1 MKSYQRWIWQLPEW
15 PSLKF
20 DAQRIQTRLAA
31 ARKSQGLLL
40 GKAEMIGLEGLQPH
54 IRDALTQEALTT
66 SAIEGEKL
74 DPESVRSSV
83 ARRLGLD
90 TSGAPQAE
98 GRRNIEGLIDV
109 LQDAT
114 LNTESALTLDRLCN
128 WHGALFP
135 TGFSGMQRI
144 DVGALRAVP
153 TEIVSGAMGHTK
165 VHYAAPPAE
174 GLADQV
180 NAFLTWFNQTNPNA
194 GSRPMDGLV
203 RAAVSHLWFETLH
216 PFDDGNGRIGRAIL
230 QLALGQDMGQS
241 GRIVTLSR
249 QIESCKDRYYS
260 ELERA
265 QRSKSMD
272 VTAWVEWMLEQFSL
286 ASEFASRTIDS
297 AIQRIRFQGSMA
309 SIPLNERQQKTM
321 KKLLDAG
328 PKGYEGGMTTRK
340 HERISQTSTPTAA
353 RDLIELERLGLLK
366 RYGAGRS
373 TRYYPA
379 IEGWAEDDINL
390 ADISDRT
397 VAKCGI
403 CVSSS

>member
-1 MKSYQRWIWQLPEW
+1 MKSYQRWIWQRPEW
-15 PSLKF
+15 PALTF
-20 DAQRIQTRLAA
+20 DAQRIQPLLAA
-31 ARKSQGLLL
+31 ARTAQGVLL
-40 GKAEMIGLEGLQPH
+40 GKAQAIGLEGLQPH
-54 IRDALTQEALTT
+54 VRDSLTQEALTT

-90 TSGAPQAE
+90 TSGAPLRE
-98 GRRNIEGLIDV
+98 GRRHIEGLIDV

-114 LNTESALTLDRLCN
+114 LNTESSLTLERLCQ

-144 DVGALRAVP
+144 DVGALRSVSM
-153 TEIVSGAMGHTK
+153 EIVSGAIGHSK

-180 NAFLTWFNQTNPNA
+180 NAFLTWFNQTQPQV
-194 GSRPMDGLV
+194 GSKPMDGLV

-230 QLALGQDMGQS
+230 QLALGQDMGQP

-249 QIESCKDRYYS
+249 QIESCKDQYYS

-272 VTAWVEWMLEQFSL
+272 VTAWVEWMLAQMVQ
-286 ASEFASRTIDS
+286 AHEFANRTIDA
-297 AIQRIRFQGSMA
+297 AIQRIRFLANMA
-309 SIPLNERQQKTM
+309 AFSLNERQQKTM

-340 HERISQTSTPTAA
+340 HQRIAQTSTPTAA
-353 RDLIELERLGLLK
+353 RDLIELERLGLLT
-366 RYGAGRS
+366 RVGDGRS

-379 IEGWAEDDINL
+379 MEGWAEDD
-390 ADISDRT
+390 ST
-397 VAKCGI
+397 P
-403 CVSSS
+403 

>member
-15 PSLKF
+15 PSLVF
-20 DAQRIQTRLAA
+20 DALAIQAHLSA

-40 GKAEMIGLEGLQPH
+40 GKAELIGLEGLQPH
-54 IRDALTQEALTT
+54 IRDSLTQEALTT

-90 TSGAPQAE
+90 TSGVPIAE
-98 GRRNIEGLIDV
+98 GKRNIEGLIDV

-114 LNTESALTLDRLCN
+114 LNTESALTLERLCN

-144 DVGALRAVP
+144 DVGALRSVP
-153 TEIVSGAMGHTK
+153 MEIVSGAIGRSK
-165 VHYAAPPAE
+165 VHYAAPAAE
-174 GLADQV
+174 GLAAQV
-180 NAFLTWFNQTNPNA
+180 DAFLTWFNQTHPSA

-203 RAAVSHLWFETLH
+203 RAAISHLWFETLH
-216 PFDDGNGRIGRAIL
+216 PFDDGNGRIGRAIM
-230 QLALGQDMGQS
+230 QLALGQDMGQP
-241 GRIVTLSR
+241 GRIVSLSR
-249 QIESCKDRYYS
+249 QLESCKDRYYS
-260 ELERA
+260 ALEQA

-272 VTAWVEWMLEQFSL
+272 VTAWVKWMLEQFSL
-286 ASEFASRTIDS
+286 ASELASCTIDAS
-297 AIQRIRFQGSMA
+297 IQRIRFQAWMS
-309 SIPLNERQQKTM
+309 SFPINERQQKTM

-366 RYGAGRS
+366 RYGDGRS

-379 IEGWAEDDINL
+379 IEGWAEDDAML
-390 ADISDRT
+390 SKASVKSDPLN
-397 VAKCGI
+397 
-403 CVSSS
+403 

>member
-1 MKSYQRWIWQLPEW
+1 MKSYRRWIWQLPEW
-15 PSLKF
+15 PSLVF
-20 DAQRIQTRLAA
+20 DAQQIQTRLSE
-31 ARKSQGLLL
+31 ARKTQGLLL

-54 IRDALTQEALTT
+54 IRDSLTQEALTT

-90 TSGAPQAE
+90 TSGAPLAE
-98 GRRNIEGLIDV
+98 GKRNIEGLIDV

-114 LNTESALTLDRLCN
+114 LNTESPLTLERLCN

-144 DVGALRAVP
+144 DVGALRSVP
-153 TEIVSGAMGHTK
+153 MEIVSGAIGHTK

-174 GLADQV
+174 GLAAQV
-180 NAFLTWFNQTNPNA
+180 DDFLTWFNQTHPST
-194 GSRPMDGLV
+194 GSRPLDGLV

-216 PFDDGNGRIGRAIL
+216 PFDDGNGRIGRAIM
-230 QLALGQDMGQS
+230 QLALGQDMGQP
-241 GRIVTLSR
+241 GRIVSLSR
-249 QIESCKDRYYS
+249 QLESCKDRYYS
-260 ELERA
+260 ALEQA

-272 VTAWVEWMLEQFSL
+272 VTAWVEWMLEQFFL
-286 ASEFASRTIDS
+286 ASEFTSLTIDAS
-297 AIQRIRFQGSMA
+297 IQRIRFQAWMS
-309 SIPLNERQQKTM
+309 SVPLNERQQKTM

-366 RYGAGRS
+366 KYGAGRS

-379 IEGWAEDDINL
+379 IEGWAEDDARL
-390 ADISDRT
+390 VEAS
-397 VAKCGI
+397 GP
-403 CVSSS
+403 

>member
-1 MKSYQRWIWQLPEW
+1 MKSYQRWIWQRPEW
-15 PSLKF
+15 PALTF
-20 DAQRIQTRLAA
+20 DAQRIQPLLAA
-31 ARKSQGLLL
+31 ARTAQGVLL
-40 GKAEMIGLEGLQPH
+40 GKAQAIGLEGLQPH
-54 IRDALTQEALTT
+54 VRDSLTQEALTT

-90 TSGAPQAE
+90 TSGAPLRE
-98 GRRNIEGLIDV
+98 GRRHIEGLIDV

-114 LNTESALTLDRLCN
+114 LNTESSLTLERLCQ

-144 DVGALRAVP
+144 DVGALRSVSM
-153 TEIVSGAMGHTK
+153 EIVSGAIGHSK

-180 NAFLTWFNQTNPNA
+180 NAFLTWFNQTEPQV
-194 GSRPMDGLV
+194 GSKPMDGLV

-230 QLALGQDMGQS
+230 QLALGQDMGQP

-249 QIESCKDRYYS
+249 QIESCKDQYYS

-272 VTAWVEWMLEQFSL
+272 VTAWVQWMLAQMVQ
-286 ASEFASRTIDS
+286 AHEFANRTIDA
-297 AIQRIRFQGSMA
+297 AIQRIRFLANMA
-309 SIPLNERQQKTM
+309 AFSLNERQQKTM

-340 HERISQTSTPTAA
+340 HQRIVQTSTPTAA
-353 RDLIELERLGLLK
+353 RDLIELERLGLLT
-366 RYGAGRS
+366 RAGDGRS
-373 TRYYPA
+373 TWYYPA
-379 IEGWAEDDINL
+379 MEGWAEDD
-390 ADISDRT
+390 ST
-397 VAKCGI
+397 P
-403 CVSSS
+403 

>member
-1 MKSYQRWIWQLPEW
+1 MKSYQRWIWELPEW
-15 PSLKF
+15 PSLVF
-20 DAQRIQTRLAA
+20 DAHRIQPLLAA
-31 ARKSQGLLL
+31 AKKSQGLIL
-40 GKAEMIGLEGLQPH
+40 GKAEMIGLEGLQTH
-54 IRDALTQEALTT
+54 IRDSLTQEALTT

-90 TSGAPQAE
+90 TSGAPIRE
-98 GRRNIEGLIDV
+98 GQRNIEGLIDV

-114 LNTESALTLDRLCN
+114 LHTDAPLTLERLGN

-153 TEIVSGAMGHTK
+153 MEIVSGAVGHHK
-165 VHYAAPPAE
+165 VHYAAPSPV
-174 GLADQV
+174 GLAVQV
-180 NAFLTWFNQTNPNA
+180 DAFLTWFNQTNPNT
-194 GSRPMDGLV
+194 GSRPMEGLV
-203 RAAVSHLWFETLH
+203 RASLSHLWFETLH

-230 QLALGQDMGQS
+230 QLALGQDMGQA

-249 QIESCKDRYYS
+249 QIESCKDQYYS

-272 VTAWVEWMLEQFSL
+272 VTAWVEWMLLQISQ

-297 AIQRIRFQGSMA
+297 AVQRIKFQAIMA
-309 SIPLNERQQKTM
+309 TVALNERQQKTM

-328 PKGYEGGMTTRK
+328 PKGYVGGMTTRK
-340 HERISQTSTPTAA
+340 HEQIAQTSTPTAA
-353 RDLIELERLGLLK
+353 RDLIQLERFGLLK
-366 RYGAGRS
+366 RQGEGRS

-379 IEGWAEDDINL
+379 IEGWEE
-390 ADISDRT
+390 
-397 VAKCGI
+397 
-403 CVSSS
+403 

>member
-1 MKSYQRWIWQLPEW
+1 MKSYQRWIWQRPGW
-15 PSLKF
+15 PSLEV
-20 DAQRIQTRLAA
+20 DTQRIQTRLAE

-40 GKAEMIGLEGLQPH
+40 GRAEMIGLEGLRPH
-54 IRDALTQEALTT
+54 IGDSLTQEALTT

-74 DPESVRSSV
+74 DPDSVRSSV
-83 ARRLGLD
+83 AKRLGLD
-90 TSGAPQAE
+90 TSGVPTAE
-98 GRRNIEGLIDV
+98 GKRNIEGLIDV

-114 LNTESALTLDRLCN
+114 LNTELPLTLERLCN
-128 WHGALFP
+128 WHGALFS

-144 DVGALRAVP
+144 HVGALRSVP
-153 TEIVSGAMGHTK
+153 MEIVSGAIGHTK
-165 VHYAAPPAE
+165 VHYAAPPAD
-174 GLADQV
+174 GIGDQV
-180 NAFLTWFNQTNPNA
+180 NEFLRWFNDTNPKT

-203 RAAVSHLWFETLH
+203 RAALSHLWFETLH

-230 QLALGQDMGQS
+230 QLALGQDMGQP

-249 QIESCKDRYYS
+249 QIESCKDRYYR

-265 QRSKSMD
+265 QRSKTMD
-272 VTAWVEWMLEQFSL
+272 VTDWVEWLLAQFSL
-286 ASEFASRTIDS
+286 ATEFASRTIDC
-297 AIQRIRFQGSMA
+297 AIQRIRFQASMA
-309 SIPLNERQQKTM
+309 TVPMNERQQKTM

-328 PKGYEGGMTTRK
+328 PKGFEGGMTTRK

-379 IEGWAEDDINL
+379 IDGWAEDD
-390 ADISDRT
+390 
-397 VAKCGI
+397 AK
-403 CVSSS
+403 

>member
-1 MKSYQRWIWQLPEW
+1 MKSHQSWIWQLPEW
-15 PSLKF
+15 PALAF
-20 DAQRIQTRLAA
+20 DAQRLQAPLTA
-31 ARKSQGLLL
+31 ARTSQGVLL
-40 GKAEMIGLEGLQPH
+40 GKAEAIGLEGLQPH
-54 IRDALTQEALTT
+54 VRDSLTQEALTT

-90 TSGAPQAE
+90 TSGAPVRE

-114 LNTESALTLDRLCN
+114 LNTNAPLTLERLCS

-144 DVGALRAVP
+144 EVGTLRSVP
-153 TEIVSGAMGHTK
+153 MEIVSGPIGHSK

-174 GLADQV
+174 GLAEQV
-180 NAFLTWFNQTNPNA
+180 DAFLNWFNQTQPQV
-194 GSRPMDGLV
+194 GPQPMDGLV

-230 QLALGQDMGQS
+230 QLALGQDMGQP

-260 ELERA
+260 ELEQA
-265 QRSKSMD
+265 QRSQSVD
-272 VTAWVEWMLEQFSL
+272 VTAWVEWMLEQVTL
-286 ASEFASRTIDS
+286 ANEFANRTIDS
-297 AIQRIRFQGSMA
+297 SIQRIRFQARMA
-309 SIPLNERQQKTM
+309 ACTLNERQQKTM

-328 PKGYEGGMTTRK
+328 PQGFEGGMTTRK
-340 HERISQTSTPTAA
+340 HQSIAQTSTPTAA
-353 RDLIELERLGLLK
+353 RDLIELERLGLLT
-366 RYGAGRS
+366 RYGDGRS

-379 IEGWAEDDINL
+379 IEGWAEDG
-390 ADISDRT
+390 AHS
-397 VAKCGI
+397 A
-403 CVSSS
+403 

>member
-15 PSLKF
+15 PSLVF
-20 DAQRIQTRLAA
+20 DAQQIQTRLSE

-54 IRDALTQEALTT
+54 IRDSLTQEALST

-83 ARRLGLD
+83 GRRLGLG
-90 TSGAPQAE
+90 TSGAPVAE
-98 GRRNIEGLIDV
+98 SKRNIEGLIDL

-114 LNTESALTLDRLCN
+114 LKTESPLTLERLCN

-144 DVGALRAVP
+144 DVGALRSVP
-153 TEIVSGAMGHTK
+153 MEIVSGAIGQTK

-174 GLADQV
+174 GLAAQV
-180 NAFLTWFNQTNPNA
+180 DVFLNWFNQTHPST

-216 PFDDGNGRIGRAIL
+216 PFDDGNGRIGRAIM
-230 QLALGQDMGQS
+230 QLALGQDMGQP
-241 GRIVTLSR
+241 GRIVSLS
-249 QIESCKDRYYS
+249 QQLESCKDRYYS
-260 ELERA
+260 ALEQA

-272 VTAWVEWMLEQFSL
+272 VTAWVAWMLAQFSL
-286 ASEFASRTIDS
+286 ASEFASSTIDAS
-297 AIQRIRFQGSMA
+297 IQRIRFQAWMS
-309 SIPLNERQQKTM
+309 SFPINERQQKTM

-328 PKGYEGGMTTRK
+328 PKGFEGGMTTRK

-366 RYGAGRS
+366 KYGAGRS

-379 IEGWAEDDINL
+379 IEGWAEDD
-390 ADISDRT
+390 AET
-397 VAKCGI
+397 AKASGKP
-403 CVSSS
+403 VTLN

>member
-1 MKSYQRWIWQLPEW
+1 MKSYQRWIWELPEW
-15 PSLKF
+15 PSLVF
-20 DAQRIQTRLAA
+20 DAHRIQPLLAA
-31 ARKSQGLLL
+31 AKKSQGLIL
-40 GKAEMIGLEGLQPH
+40 GKAEMVGLEGLQTH
-54 IRDALTQEALTT
+54 IRDSLTQEALTT

-90 TSGAPQAE
+90 TSGAPIRE
-98 GRRNIEGLIDV
+98 GQRNIEGLIDV

-114 LNTESALTLDRLCN
+114 LNTDLPLTLERLCN

-153 TEIVSGAMGHTK
+153 MEIVSGAVGHHK
-165 VHYAAPPAE
+165 VHYAAPSPE
-174 GLADQV
+174 GLAVQV
-180 NAFLTWFNQTNPNA
+180 DAFLTWFNQTNPNT
-194 GSRPMDGLV
+194 GSRPMEGLV
-203 RAAVSHLWFETLH
+203 RASLSHLWFETLH

-230 QLALGQDMGQS
+230 QLALGQDMGQA

-249 QIESCKDRYYS
+249 QIESCKDQYYS

-272 VTAWVEWMLEQFSL
+272 VTAWVEWMLLQISQ

-297 AIQRIRFQGSMA
+297 AVQRIKFQAFMA
-309 SIPLNERQQKTM
+309 NVALNDRQQKTM

-328 PKGYEGGMTTRK
+328 PRGYKGGMTTRK
-340 HERISQTSTPTAA
+340 HEQITQTSTPTAA
-353 RDLIELERLGLLK
+353 RDLIQLEQLGLLK
-366 RYGAGRS
+366 RQGEGRS

-379 IEGWAEDDINL
+379 IEGWAE
-390 ADISDRT
+390 
-397 VAKCGI
+397 
-403 CVSSS
+403 

>member
-1 MKSYQRWIWQLPEW
+1 MKSHQRWIWQLPTW
-15 PSLKF
+15 PALAF
-20 DAQRIQTRLAA
+20 DAQRIQAPLAA
-31 ARKSQGLLL
+31 ARTSQGILL
-40 GKAEMIGLEGLQPH
+40 GKAEAIGLEGLQPH

-90 TSGAPQAE
+90 TSGAPVRE

-114 LNTESALTLDRLCN
+114 LNTDAALTLERLCS

-144 DVGALRAVP
+144 DVGALRSVP
-153 TEIVSGAMGHTK
+153 MEIVSGAVGHSK
-165 VHYAAPPAE
+165 LHFAAPPAE
-174 GLADQV
+174 GLAEQV
-180 NAFLTWFNQTNPNA
+180 DAFLKWFNQTQPKLGA
-194 GSRPMDGLV
+194 YPMDGLV

-230 QLALGQDMGQS
+230 QLALGQDMGQP

-249 QIESCKDRYYS
+249 QIESCKDRYYK
-260 ELERA
+260 ELEQA

-272 VTAWVEWMLEQFSL
+272 VTAWVEWMLVQMDV
-286 ASEFASRTIDS
+286 ANEFASRTIDA
-297 AIQRIRFQGSMA
+297 AIQRIRFQARMA
-309 SIPLNERQQKTM
+309 AFILNERQQKTM
-321 KKLLDAG
+321 LKLLDAG
-328 PKGYEGGMTTRK
+328 PKGFEGGMTTRK
-340 HERISQTSTPTAA
+340 HVRIAQTSTPTAA
-353 RDLIELERLGLLK
+353 RDLIELERLGLLA
-366 RYGAGRS
+366 RRGDGRS

-379 IEGWAEDDINL
+379 LDGWAEDD
-390 ADISDRT
+390 A
-397 VAKCGI
+397 
-403 CVSSS
+403 

>member
-15 PSLKF
+15 PSLVF
-20 DAQRIQTRLAA
+20 DAQQIQTRLSE
-31 ARKSQGLLL
+31 ARKTQGRLL

-54 IRDALTQEALTT
+54 IRDSLTQEALTT

-90 TSGAPQAE
+90 TSGAPIAE
-98 GRRNIEGLIDV
+98 GKRNIEGLIDV

-114 LNTESALTLDRLCN
+114 LNTESALTLERLCN

-144 DVGALRAVP
+144 DVGALRSVP
-153 TEIVSGAMGHTK
+153 MEIVSGAIGRTK

-174 GLADQV
+174 GLAARVD
-180 NAFLTWFNQTNPNA
+180 AFLTWFNQTHPST
-194 GSRPMDGLV
+194 GSQPMDGLV
-203 RAAVSHLWFETLH
+203 RAAVAHLWFETLH
-216 PFDDGNGRIGRAIL
+216 PFDDGNGRIGRAIM
-230 QLALGQDMGQS
+230 QLALGQDMGQP
-241 GRIVTLSR
+241 GRIVSLSR
-249 QIESCKDRYYS
+249 QLESCKDRYYS
-260 ELERA
+260 ALEQA

-272 VTAWVEWMLEQFSL
+272 VTAWVEWMLAQFSL
-286 ASEFASRTIDS
+286 ASELAISTIDAS
-297 AIQRIRFQGSMA
+297 IQRIRFQAGMS
-309 SIPLNERQQKTM
+309 SFPINERQQKTM

-366 RYGAGRS
+366 RHGDGRS

-379 IEGWAEDDINL
+379 IEGWAEDDAKL
-390 ADISDRT
+390 AEASVKSDPLN
-397 VAKCGI
+397 
-403 CVSSS
+403 

>member
-1 MKSYQRWIWQLPEW
+1 MKSYQRWIWQLPDW
-15 PSLKF
+15 PALAF
-20 DAQRIQTRLAA
+20 DTQRVQDLLAA
-31 ARKSQGLLL
+31 ARNAQGVLL
-40 GKAEMIGLEGLQPH
+40 GKAEAIGLEGLQHH
-54 IRDALTQEALTT
+54 IRDSLTHEALTT

-90 TSGAPQAE
+90 TSGAPVRE

-114 LNTESALTLDRLCN
+114 LNTDSTLTLERLCS

-144 DVGALRAVP
+144 DVGALRSVP
-153 TEIVSGAMGHTK
+153 MEIVSGAVGRSK
-165 VHYAAPPAE
+165 VHYAAPPAD
-174 GLADQV
+174 GLASQV
-180 NAFLTWFNQTNPNA
+180 DAFLTWFNQTQPKV
-194 GSRPMDGLV
+194 GTHPMDGLV

-230 QLALGQDMGQS
+230 QLALGQDMGQP

-249 QIESCKDRYYS
+249 QMESCKDRYYS

-272 VTAWVEWMLEQFSL
+272 VTAWVEWMLEQMAL
-286 ASEFASRTIDS
+286 ASEFANRTIDS
-297 AIQRIRFQGSMA
+297 AIQRIRFQAQMSLVR
-309 SIPLNERQQKTM
+309 LNERQLKTM

-340 HERISQTSTPTAA
+340 HERIAQTSTPTAA
-353 RDLIELERLGLLK
+353 RDLIELERLGLLT
-366 RYGAGRS
+366 RYGDGRS

-379 IEGWAEDDINL
+379 IDGWAEDEAKL
-390 ADISDRT
+390 GKASGKAD
-397 VAKCGI
+397 
-403 CVSSS
+403 

>member
-1 MKSYQRWIWQLPEW
+1 MKSHQRWIWQLPTW
-15 PSLKF
+15 PALAF
-20 DAQRIQTRLAA
+20 DAQRIQAPLAA
-31 ARKSQGLLL
+31 ARTSQGILL
-40 GKAEMIGLEGLQPH
+40 GKAEAIGLEGLQPH

-90 TSGAPQAE
+90 TSGAPVRE

-114 LNTESALTLDRLCN
+114 LNTDAALTLERLCS

-144 DVGALRAVP
+144 DVGALRSVP
-153 TEIVSGAMGHTK
+153 MEIVSGAVGHSK
-165 VHYAAPPAE
+165 LHFAAPPAE
-174 GLADQV
+174 GLAEQV
-180 NAFLTWFNQTNPNA
+180 DAFLKWFNQTQPKLGA
-194 GSRPMDGLV
+194 YPMDGLV

-230 QLALGQDMGQS
+230 QLALGQDMGQP

-249 QIESCKDRYYS
+249 QIESCKDRYYK
-260 ELERA
+260 ELEQA

-272 VTAWVEWMLEQFSL
+272 VTAWVEWMLVQMDV
-286 ASEFASRTIDS
+286 ANEFASRTIDA
-297 AIQRIRFQGSMA
+297 AIQRIRFQARMA
-309 SIPLNERQQKTM
+309 AFILNERQQKTM
-321 KKLLDAG
+321 KKLLDAD
-328 PKGYEGGMTTRK
+328 PKGYKGGMTTRK
-340 HERISQTSTPTAA
+340 HEQIAQTSTPTAA
-353 RDLIELERLGLLK
+353 RDLIELERLGLLA
-366 RYGAGRS
+366 RRGDGRS

-379 IEGWAEDDINL
+379 IDGWAENDP
-390 ADISDRT
+390 R
-397 VAKCGI
+397 AKT
-403 CVSSS
+403 STQ

>member
-15 PSLKF
+15 PALAF
-20 DAQRIQTRLAA
+20 DAQRIQAALAA
-31 ARKSQGLLL
+31 ARTSQGILL
-40 GKAEMIGLEGLQPH
+40 GKAEAIGLEGLQPH
-54 IRDALTQEALTT
+54 IRDSLTQEALTT

-90 TSGAPQAE
+90 TSGAPVRE

-114 LNTESALTLDRLCN
+114 LNTDAPLTLERLCS

-144 DVGALRAVP
+144 DVGALRSVP
-153 TEIVSGAMGHTK
+153 MEIVSGAVGHSK
-165 VHYAAPPAE
+165 LHYAAPPAE
-174 GLADQV
+174 GLAEQMD
-180 NAFLTWFNQTNPNA
+180 AFLNWFNQTQPKV
-194 GSRPMDGLV
+194 GPQPMDGLV

-216 PFDDGNGRIGRAIL
+216 PFDDGNGRLGRAIL
-230 QLALGQDMGQS
+230 QLALGQDMGQP

-249 QIESCKDRYYS
+249 QIESCKDQYYR

-272 VTAWVEWMLEQFSL
+272 VTAWVEWLL
-286 ASEFASRTIDS
+286 AQIDLANEFANRTIDS
-297 AIQRIRFQGSMA
+297 AIQRIRFQAQMS
-309 SIPLNERQQKTM
+309 SVSLNERQHKTM

-328 PKGYEGGMTTRK
+328 PKGFEGGMTTRK
-340 HERISQTSTPTAA
+340 HERIAQTSTPTAA
-353 RDLIELERLGLLK
+353 RDLIDLERLGLLT
-366 RYGAGRS
+366 RYGDGRS

-379 IEGWAEDDINL
+379 IEGWAEDD
-390 ADISDRT
+390 
-397 VAKCGI
+397 AKLGKA
-403 CVSSS
+403 SGT